1 MIFLPGKDYSLD
13 LDKIVSGMGGWYG
26 EDEDP
31 CYSMFVSQDQIWN
44 LNPIL
49 KVLADEGSILAKELG
64 YDMNSYVSDNGYTI
78 YNPYLSWINHY
89 YHYCPTFNEDKLKPW
104 DRVEDRKN
112 KFKMTDKV
120 KRGANNWYY
129 SGGTISCVDSFLGKK
144 YRKNLRT
151 FIYRGIVFFLDRI
164 WHTSLFDRM
173 GVKMKYNAYYCY
185 AATSGIWY
193 DKGFK
198 RRLAKRFNRSLSG
211 GGEPV
216 EIDSALVSAQT
227 RHRLYWCNW
236 PVEMPKDKHISLDDI
251 LEHDKGWNP
260 GAIRGRYIG
269 TIVGRRIGEDGYR
282 KDCDMGI
289 KITQCLEIRKDKNT
303 TPIKKSNCLTTVMKD
318 NVISSLPPGRYPN
331 AFDMKDKFRYL
342 TPVEMCRLQTLP
354 DDYLDGIAP
363 NTAMSLA
370 GNGWTVDVI
379 AHLLRSIERK
389 QINDIVK
396 EFRKI
401 TDELMFGSLETDIM

>member
-1 MIFLPGKDYSLD
+1 M
-13 LDKIVSGMGGWYG
+13 
-26 EDEDP
+26 
-31 CYSMFVSQDQIWN
+31 N
-44 LNPIL
+44 
-49 KVLADEGSILAKELG
+49 VL
-64 YDMNSYVSDNGYTI
+64 
-78 YNPYLSWINHY
+78 
-89 YHYCPTFNEDKLKPW
+89 
-104 DRVEDRKN
+104 
-112 KFKMTDKV
+112 
-120 KRGANNWYY
+120 
-129 SGGTISCVDSFLGKK
+129 
-144 YRKNLRT
+144 
-151 FIYRGIVFFLDRI
+151 
-164 WHTSLFDRM
+164 SLFDGISCGYLALQRAGIPIGTYYASEIDKTCIKVSQKHFPNIIQLGDVNNWRTWDIPWKDIDLVM
-173 GVKMKYNAYYCY
+173 GGFCCQSFSS
-185 AATSGIWY
+185 SGKG
-193 DKGFK
+193 KGFMDA
-198 RRLAKRFNRSLSG
+198 RGRLFFCFSDIVKHLRKETKGKVLFLGENVRMRDEHRWVITEELG
-211 GGEPV
+211 VEPV

-227 RHRLYWCNW
+227 RHRIYWCNW

-269 TIVGRRIGEDGYR
+269 VIVGRRIGEDGHR
-282 KDCDMGI
+282 KDYDKNV
-289 KITQCLEIRKDKNT
+289 KITQCLEVRRDKNT
-303 TPIKKSNCLTTVMKD
+303 VSIKKSNCLTTVMKD

-389 QINDIVK
+389 QMNDIVK

-401 TDELMFGSLETDIM
+401 TDELMFGSSETGTNVTCDKHEQNEAIRKSQNS

>member
-1 MIFLPGKDYSLD
+1 M
-13 LDKIVSGMGGWYG
+13 
-26 EDEDP
+26 
-31 CYSMFVSQDQIWN
+31 
-44 LNPIL
+44 
-49 KVLADEGSILAKELG
+49 
-64 YDMNSYVSDNGYTI
+64 
-78 YNPYLSWINHY
+78 
-89 YHYCPTFNEDKLKPW
+89 
-104 DRVEDRKN
+104 
-112 KFKMTDKV
+112 
-120 KRGANNWYY
+120 
-129 SGGTISCVDSFLGKK
+129 
-144 YRKNLRT
+144 
-151 FIYRGIVFFLDRI
+151 
-164 WHTSLFDRM
+164 
-173 GVKMKYNAYYCY
+173 
-185 AATSGIWY
+185 
-193 DKGFK
+193 
-198 RRLAKRFNRSLSG
+198 
-211 GGEPV
+211 
-216 EIDSALVSAQT
+216 
-227 RHRLYWCNW
+227 
-236 PVEMPKDKHISLDDI
+236 
-251 LEHDKGWNP
+251 
-260 GAIRGRYIG
+260 RYIIANTLQEYEG
-269 TIVGRRIGEDGYR
+269 EVTLNQIPENKATEEEISRYGIEVYPTIIIIGEDGYR
-282 KDCDMGI
+282 KDCDMDI

>member
-1 MIFLPGKDYSLD
+1 
-13 LDKIVSGMGGWYG
+13 
-26 EDEDP
+26 
-31 CYSMFVSQDQIWN
+31 
-44 LNPIL
+44 
-49 KVLADEGSILAKELG
+49 
-64 YDMNSYVSDNGYTI
+64 
-78 YNPYLSWINHY
+78 
-89 YHYCPTFNEDKLKPW
+89 
-104 DRVEDRKN
+104 
-112 KFKMTDKV
+112 
-120 KRGANNWYY
+120 
-129 SGGTISCVDSFLGKK
+129 
-144 YRKNLRT
+144 
-151 FIYRGIVFFLDRI
+151 
-164 WHTSLFDRM
+164 
-173 GVKMKYNAYYCY
+173 
-185 AATSGIWY
+185 
-193 DKGFK
+193 
-198 RRLAKRFNRSLSG
+198 
-211 GGEPV
+211 
-216 EIDSALVSAQT
+216 
-227 RHRLYWCNW
+227 
-236 PVEMPKDKHISLDDI
+236 MPKDKHISLDDI

-269 TIVGRRIGEDGYR
+269 TIVGGRIGEDGHR
-282 KDCDMGI
+282 KDCGKDI

-354 DDYLDGIAP
+354 DDYLDWIAP

>member
-1 MIFLPGKDYSLD
+1 MKKITDKDVEALKAGK
-13 LDKIVSGMGGWYG
+13 KVTKG
-26 EDEDP
+26 
-31 CYSMFVSQDQIWN
+31 
-44 LNPIL
+44 
-49 KVLADEGSILAKELG
+49 KVLFLGENVRMRDEHRWVITEELG
-64 YDMNSYVSDNGYTI
+64 V
-78 YNPYLSWINHY
+78 
-89 YHYCPTFNEDKLKPW
+89 
-104 DRVEDRKN
+104 
-112 KFKMTDKV
+112 
-120 KRGANNWYY
+120 
-129 SGGTISCVDSFLGKK
+129 
-144 YRKNLRT
+144 
-151 FIYRGIVFFLDRI
+151 
-164 WHTSLFDRM
+164 
-173 GVKMKYNAYYCY
+173 
-185 AATSGIWY
+185 
-193 DKGFK
+193 
-198 RRLAKRFNRSLSG
+198 
-211 GGEPV
+211 EPV

-251 LEHDKGWNP
+251 LEHDKG
-260 GAIRGRYIG
+260 
-269 TIVGRRIGEDGYR
+269 RIGEDGYR
-282 KDCDMGI
+282 KDCDKDI

>member
-1 MIFLPGKDYSLD
+1 MKKINDWVIRTFGLRGSWSWAKKQMLNGAIIKRKATIGTYKIAIDNDKNKLLVATWDHLDQSSVWERCPHSL
-13 LDKIVSGMGGWYG
+13 L
-26 EDEDP
+26 DEDAVD
-31 CYSMFVSQDQIWN
+31 YFVTAHKEFFCFSDIVKH
-44 LNPIL
+44 LRKETKG
-49 KVLADEGSILAKELG
+49 KVLFLGENVRMRDEHRWVITEELG
-64 YDMNSYVSDNGYTI
+64 V
-78 YNPYLSWINHY
+78 
-89 YHYCPTFNEDKLKPW
+89 
-104 DRVEDRKN
+104 
-112 KFKMTDKV
+112 
-120 KRGANNWYY
+120 
-129 SGGTISCVDSFLGKK
+129 
-144 YRKNLRT
+144 
-151 FIYRGIVFFLDRI
+151 
-164 WHTSLFDRM
+164 
-173 GVKMKYNAYYCY
+173 
-185 AATSGIWY
+185 
-193 DKGFK
+193 
-198 RRLAKRFNRSLSG
+198 
-211 GGEPV
+211 EPV

-236 PVEMPKDKHISLDDI
+236 PVEMPKDKYISLDDI

-282 KDCDMGI
+282 KDCGKDI

-303 TPIKKSNCLTTVMKD
+303 TPIKKSNCLTTAMKD

>member
-1 MIFLPGKDYSLD
+1 MEE
-13 LDKIVSGMGGWYG
+13 SG
-26 EDEDP
+26 ER
-31 CYSMFVSQDQIWN
+31 V
-44 LNPIL
+44 
-49 KVLADEGSILAKELG
+49 VDEGLRAIDKRTG
-64 YDMNSYVSDNGYTI
+64 KYVNVIKRTI
-78 YNPYLSWINHY
+78 DDSLFPIVKYLSY
-89 YHYCPTFNEDKLKPW
+89 
-104 DRVEDRKN
+104 
-112 KFKMTDKV
+112 
-120 KRGANNWYY
+120 
-129 SGGTISCVDSFLGKK
+129 
-144 YRKNLRT
+144 
-151 FIYRGIVFFLDRI
+151 
-164 WHTSLFDRM
+164 
-173 GVKMKYNAYYCY
+173 
-185 AATSGIWY
+185 
-193 DKGFK
+193 
-198 RRLAKRFNRSLSG
+198 
-211 GGEPV
+211 
-216 EIDSALVSAQT
+216 
-227 RHRLYWCNW
+227 
-236 PVEMPKDKHISLDDI
+236 
-251 LEHDKGWNP
+251 
-260 GAIRGRYIG
+260 RYIG

-282 KDCDMGI
+282 KDCGKDI

>member
-1 MIFLPGKDYSLD
+1 MKYEFNKFDKVFCEGEIWEVERTADNTGTMKLSTLYPKGYGFIWAGEDEVLPLHIAIRERLIDKDEAEEIVMNSNKALSEEIIQPDGNEDANKGGGLPGKDGTGKDDRADGKLRWD
-13 LDKIVSGMGGWYG
+13 LLPLAEIEDIVKHLRKETKG
-26 EDEDP
+26 
-31 CYSMFVSQDQIWN
+31 
-44 LNPIL
+44 
-49 KVLADEGSILAKELG
+49 KVLFLGENVRMRDEHRWVITEELG
-64 YDMNSYVSDNGYTI
+64 V
-78 YNPYLSWINHY
+78 
-89 YHYCPTFNEDKLKPW
+89 
-104 DRVEDRKN
+104 
-112 KFKMTDKV
+112 
-120 KRGANNWYY
+120 
-129 SGGTISCVDSFLGKK
+129 
-144 YRKNLRT
+144 
-151 FIYRGIVFFLDRI
+151 
-164 WHTSLFDRM
+164 
-173 GVKMKYNAYYCY
+173 
-185 AATSGIWY
+185 
-193 DKGFK
+193 
-198 RRLAKRFNRSLSG
+198 
-211 GGEPV
+211 EPV

-227 RHRLYWCNW
+227 RHCLYWCNW
-236 PVEMPKDKHISLDDI
+236 SVEMPKDKHISLDDI

-282 KDCDMGI
+282 KDCGKDI